1 MHVLLKV
8 VLLMESVE
16 KSIMEVKHLFRIFV
30 LFFSTLVLT
39 GCVAVPNGNFQE
51 GFELSSGKEFVVWML
66 SDIQPPNVAERNVFE
81 AAVTDMNENI
91 GPVNMGIMA
100 GDLLTS
106 RSQDEAF
113 RWFVENRK
121 RAKVTDWFQ
130 IAGNHDVRSGP
141 IFYRYFPQPHYY
153 AVELGNLLFLFLSD
167 ESTASRTD
175 ISEEAFFWWKDM
187 VTENRDRV
195 VITVTHAQ
203 LAGSGLIGS
212 SLSSRVIHDSKRF
225 EDVLQNEKVAL
236 WVSGHSHV
244 SQGFS
249 GSVTIR
255 KNLGG
260 TCFVNVSSISDE
272 SFLDSESRFL
282 FFINGSDVVWM
293 RSRNHSK
300 KSFNTNLDIPVSLG
314 RKFLWNG
321 ERPQVL

>member
-1 MHVLLKV
+1 M
-8 VLLMESVE
+8 
-16 KSIMEVKHLFRIFV
+16 FRKFFLI
-30 LFFSTLVLT
+30 FSTLVCA

-51 GFELSSGKEFVVWML
+51 GIEQSSGKQFVVWML
-66 SDIQPPNVAERNVFE
+66 SDIQPPTAAQRDVFE

-91 GPVNMGIMA
+91 GPVNMGLMA

-167 ESTASRTD
+167 ESTESRTD
-175 ISEEAFFWWKDM
+175 ISEEAFLWWKDM
-187 VTENRDRV
+187 VIENRDSV
-195 VITVTHAQ
+195 VITVTHAH

-212 SLSSRVIHDSKRF
+212 NLSSRVIHDSKRF

-236 WVSGHSHV
+236 WVSGHSHL
-244 SQGFS
+244 SHGFS
-249 GSVTIR
+249 GTVTMR

-260 TCFVNVSSISDE
+260 TYFVNVSSISDE
-272 SFLDSESRFL
+272 SFLDSESRF
-282 FFINGSDVVWM
+282 FFFKTGSDVVWM

-314 RKFLWNG
+314 KDFLWNG
-321 ERPQVL
+321 ERPRVL